1 MEFFR
6 QIFEW
11 VQAHYGAV
19 ITFLSTSGFATAL
32 GALIAVLKSRK
43 ATKENT
49 SETKKLTAILKE
61 NKDISKTVNA
71 IESEEKMLAEQH
83 SDILDGED
91 KLTLKLNAILEAMS
105 IVYSHSIRDEKV
117 RNAVIAVFENAK
129 YNETA
134 TRAQLLKKIEEIEKA
149 SAEQNKK
156 VETTAKAI
164 KKTLAV
170 DEDTI
175 IRG

>member
-6 QIFEW
+6 QILEW
-11 VQAHYGAV
+11 VQTHYGAV

-49 SETKKLTAILKE
+49 AETKKLSAILKE
-61 NKDISKTVNA
+61 NKDISKTVTA
-71 IESEEKMLAEQH
+71 IESEEEKLKEQH
-83 SDILDGED
+83 SDILDNED
-91 KLTLKLNAILEAMS
+91 KLTMKINAILEAMS

-117 RNAVIAVFENAK
+117 RNAVVAVFENAK
-129 YNETA
+129 YNETQ

-149 SAEQNKK
+149 SAEQTKT
-156 VETTAKAI
+156 VEKTAKAI

-170 DEDTI
+170 DEKTI